1 VASYNDLRQET
12 GLALSTISKYFNGRT
27 VLEENRVAI
36 EAAVA
41 KLDYQPNL
49 IARSLRLQRTKT
61 VGVLL
66 PALNSEFHLSIIAG
80 AEAAFRDA
88 GISLIVAASPSEAHG
103 AVELLRQ
110 QMVDGII
117 AVASP
122 HDIPGLTSAAERIPI
137 VLIDHRVEGLAGGVF
152 LDNEAAGRLGTRH
165 LLDHGHS
172 RIALLTGPESIPTM
186 RERVA
191 GAVSLFSERNAEI
204 VPEIVR
210 TPISV
215 DDSRQATSELLMS
228 NRRPTAIF
236 AMNDEL
242 TMGAV
247 TAIHEHGLRIARDIA
262 VIGFDGVRFAAAMK
276 PRLTV
281 VTQDTHRIAAMAVQ
295 QMLDR
300 LGDSEETATRVDV
313 LAPQLVSGES
323 VNRIDEE

>member
-1 VASYNDLRQET
+1 MASYKDLREET

-27 VLEENRVAI
+27 VLEENRRAI
-36 EAAVA
+36 EAAVS

-49 IARSLRLQRTKT
+49 IARSLRLQRTRT

-122 HDIPGLTSAAERIPI
+122 HDIPALMGAAERIPI
-137 VLIDHRVEGLAGGVF
+137 VLIDHRIAGLPSGVF
-152 LDNEAAGRLGTRH
+152 LDNEAAGRLGVRH
-165 LLDHGHS
+165 LRDHGH
-172 RIALLTGPESIPTM
+172 RRLVLLAGPESVPTM
-186 RERVA
+186 QERVA
-191 GAVSLFSERNAEI
+191 GALSLFDDRDERPQ
-204 VPEIVR
+204 VLR

-215 DDSRQATSELLMS
+215 DDGRRGLSELLMS
-228 NRRPTAIF
+228 AHRPTAVF

-262 VIGFDGVRFAAAMK
+262 VVGFDGIRFAAAMK

-281 VTQDTHRIAAMAVQ
+281 VAQDTHRIAAMAVQ
-295 QMLDR
+295 QMWDR
-300 LGDSEETATRVDV
+300 LSDPDAPASRVDV
-313 LAPQLVSGES
+313 LTPQLVAGES
-323 VNRIDEE
+323 VNRLGDD